1 MSEQVIPHLLI
12 TQFLN
17 KELENKED
25 YTICVQAVNGE
36 WTSGFSESQTVT
48 PRADKKPDAPD
59 ALTLKSEYKSI
70 TASWKAPE
78 DNAADTYTVYYKK
91 RPIPHGSQ

>member
-1 MSEQVIPHLLI
+1 M
-12 TQFLN
+12 
-17 KELENKED
+17 
-25 YTICVQAVNGE
+25 QAVNGE

-91 RPIPHGSQ
+91 KTDTAWQSVKNITATTYEIDALEEDI